1 MKRYGKGM
9 LAVLLSVIL
18 SAGAFTSA
26 KAEGASAGK
35 SKEIGSSYVVGNKAF
50 IFYRDKSTED
60 SGMET
65 GGNDGSVS
73 TGDSDN
79 SIEITPLKKNEG
91 ISKRTVT
98 EDGKVAARAYYK
110 SKGLSGYAFP
120 NVTYVGELSYARS
133 NLWEAVLPY
142 GLKTIGYG
150 AFYHCDRLT
159 KVQIP
164 VTVTE
169 IAPKAFSQSAW
180 LKNWLAGTG
189 DDFLIV
195 GDGILL
201 AYRGEAEE
209 VTIPE
214 GVKKIGPEVF
224 MGDTRITSVVLPDS
238 VTEVGEAAFYNCSNL
253 TTVTGGS
260 GLAKIADRAFAGCPV
275 SGFVIGA
282 GVKELGLRC
291 IDFTDTALPEEECFV
306 VFESTDA
313 LPVVSYEETAEK
325 MANTSYRD
333 VCLKGVNRI
342 EHTEEKTDE
351 EFTPYLQLTEAEEGL
366 KINNQVSGK
375 VTADFTGKGSYVLT
389 VVEQESSDA
398 VETAYES
405 LYGGRPEGEKLTVTF
420 SLTDAAYPV
429 PIEQLNK
436 GKLTLNVTL
445 PDYLKYSNIR
455 VLTVDKE
462 GQLENISYTGE
473 EGKISFPVTHT
484 GDYVFLSVSDSKV
497 YGQTKVNGG
506 QAVIERNKDFGIE

>member
-1 MKRYGKGM
+1 M

-120 NVTYVGELSYARS
+120 NVMYVGELSYARS
-133 NLWEAVLPY
+133 NLREAVLPY

-150 AFYHCDRLT
+150 AFYHCDMLT

-325 MANTSYRD
+325 WQ
-333 VCLKGVNRI
+333 I
-342 EHTEEKTDE
+342 
-351 EFTPYLQLTEAEEGL
+351 PLTGMCA
-366 KINNQVSGK
+366 
-375 VTADFTGKGSYVLT
+375 
-389 VVEQESSDA
+389 
-398 VETAYES
+398 
-405 LYGGRPEGEKLTVTF
+405 
-420 SLTDAAYPV
+420 
-429 PIEQLNK
+429 
-436 GKLTLNVTL
+436 
-445 PDYLKYSNIR
+445 
-455 VLTVDKE
+455 
-462 GQLENISYTGE
+462 
-473 EGKISFPVTHT
+473 
-484 GDYVFLSVSDSKV
+484 
-497 YGQTKVNGG
+497 
-506 QAVIERNKDFGIE
+506 

>member
-1 MKRYGKGM
+1 M

-18 SAGAFTSA
+18 SAGAFTSV
-26 KAEGASAGK
+26 KAEGASDGK

-50 IFYRDKSTED
+50 IYWDKSTED
-60 SGMET
+60 SGTKED
-65 GGNDGSVS
+65 GNDDSVS
-73 TGDSDN
+73 TGDSDS
-79 SIEITPLKKNEG
+79 SIEKTPLKKNEG
-91 ISKRTVT
+91 ICKRAVT
-98 EDGKVAARAYYK
+98 EDGRVASRVYYK

-133 NLWEAVLPY
+133 NLREAVLPY

-169 IAPKAFSQSAW
+169 IAPKAFSRSAW
-180 LKNWLAGTG
+180 LKTWLAGTG

-201 AYRGEAEE
+201 AYRGDAEE

-214 GVKKIGPEVF
+214 EVKKIGPEVF

-238 VTEVGEAAFYNCSNL
+238 ITEVGEAAFYNCSNL
-253 TTVTGGS
+253 KTVTGGS

-275 SGFVIGA
+275 SGFVIGS

-313 LPVVSYEETAEK
+313 LPVVSYEETAGK
-325 MANTSYRD
+325 MANTTYRD
-333 VCLKGVNRI
+333 VCLKGVSRI
-342 EHTEEKTDE
+342 EHTEEKMDE
-351 EFTPYLQLTEAEEGL
+351 EFIPYLQLTEAEEGL
-366 KINNQVSGK
+366 KINNQVNSK

-389 VVEQESSDA
+389 AVEQESSDA

-405 LYGGRPEGEKLTVTF
+405 LYGGRPEGEKLAVTF

-429 PIEQLNK
+429 SINQLNK
-436 GKLTLNVTL
+436 GQLTLNVTL
-445 PDYLKYSNIR
+445 PDYLKYGDIR

-462 GQLENISYTGE
+462 GQLENISYTGDA
-473 EGKISFPVTHT
+473 GKISFPITHT

>member
-1 MKRYGKGM
+1 M
-9 LAVLLSVIL
+9 
-18 SAGAFTSA
+18 
-26 KAEGASAGK
+26 
-35 SKEIGSSYVVGNKAF
+35 
-50 IFYRDKSTED
+50 
-60 SGMET
+60 
-65 GGNDGSVS
+65 
-73 TGDSDN
+73 
-79 SIEITPLKKNEG
+79 
-91 ISKRTVT
+91 
-98 EDGKVAARAYYK
+98 
-110 SKGLSGYAFP
+110 
-120 NVTYVGELSYARS
+120 GELSYARS
-133 NLWEAVLPY
+133 NLREAVLPY

-150 AFYHCDRLT
+150 AFYHCDMLT

-325 MANTSYRD
+325 WQ
-333 VCLKGVNRI
+333 I
-342 EHTEEKTDE
+342 
-351 EFTPYLQLTEAEEGL
+351 PLTGMCA
-366 KINNQVSGK
+366 
-375 VTADFTGKGSYVLT
+375 
-389 VVEQESSDA
+389 
-398 VETAYES
+398 
-405 LYGGRPEGEKLTVTF
+405 
-420 SLTDAAYPV
+420 
-429 PIEQLNK
+429 
-436 GKLTLNVTL
+436 
-445 PDYLKYSNIR
+445 
-455 VLTVDKE
+455 
-462 GQLENISYTGE
+462 
-473 EGKISFPVTHT
+473 
-484 GDYVFLSVSDSKV
+484 
-497 YGQTKVNGG
+497 
-506 QAVIERNKDFGIE
+506 